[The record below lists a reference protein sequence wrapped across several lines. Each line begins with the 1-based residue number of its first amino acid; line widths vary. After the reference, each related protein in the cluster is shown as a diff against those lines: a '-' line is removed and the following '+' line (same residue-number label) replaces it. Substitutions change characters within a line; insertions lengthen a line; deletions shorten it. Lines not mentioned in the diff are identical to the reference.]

1 MATPTQRNLDFR
13 HRNALGQLEPAPLP
27 RPVVEELPVENRNY
41 TNSDKPLTRGQSGLG
56 NVSADSAERIRS
68 NAEFRNAPKQPDLF
82 RDTRIERNG
91 LTEQAQRALDRS
103 KRFTNTV
110 GTIVNEPAGRTPASV
125 KGLGAVTGALAGFET
140 FNNAR
145 QVYNATEG
153 DIGETATQVA
163 YDLPAAALGT
173 VGGIT
178 GAAIGRRNPYAMTA
192 GSVAGATTGDT
203 AGRQLSS
210 GVDRLLGGDGM
221 SPLQAMRAGQQ
232 TDTPTLMD
240 DGGYVLPPE
249 LMAADAD
256 TDVPEIV
263 YADDPRHPNY
273 VPNEAPAAAAPAL
286 GMPAAAE
293 QAAATQQPASQVQ
306 TPAAGAEAPA
316 SEGNGYQRTSV
327 GGVVARMGEDGVPE
341 FTNAPD
347 AVAGAQGD
355 FREAGMGDG
364 LGTFSVVGGGEE
376 AMRRNNAAADTYRQ
390 IREDRRQIRMES
402 EAASARQQISLNN
415 GQIDSLLRSG
425 SPRDLMRARG
435 LGIQNDQLAQRI
447 NNIGTE
453 LGAIEVQRQRNASQD
468 SVNDAFLQS
477 ERLRLQAERQGFD
490 QSGDITA
497 AREEA
502 AQRNAENYQDRVNR
516 VFGQQNP
523 DGTVSIPPDMA
534 RFIELRQGEYAQQV
548 RQALDQ
554 SVADT
559 QRRADAGDA
568 QAAAELGTIT
578 ARRNQIMADMFR
590 VGPDGEVQEPRPVG
604 EWSEESQNL
613 FFREADAQMR
623 AQADKTDSI
632 LPELGGAL
640 AGASV
645 GLRTPG
651 GARSKIAGALVGGAT
666 GAFAGNQVEN
676 EVRGDRSYA
685 PLGTTN
691 QSLIIPS
698 NINEVFTDNGS
709 LMMRT
714 NDGQIVNFN
723 DLIFQNTNPSRYLG
737 VRGDVQNEAAPVV
750 QAAFTKAIQQ
760 VRTNGPGSE
769 SAAEALR
776 LMAGNNTAAY
786 RNMLTEAQ
794 RRQLAEFVNRQ

>member
-1 MATPTQRNLDFR
+1 MATPTQRNLNFR
-13 HRNALGQLEPAPLP
+13 HRNALGQIEPAPLP

-249 LMAADAD
+249 LMAAGAD

-263 YADDPRHPNY
+263 YADDPRHPSY
-273 VPNEAPAAAAPAL
+273 AGTAAPAQ
-286 GMPAAAE
+286 PAAQPALGQPVPAAE
-293 QAAATQQPASQVQ
+293 IIEPAAQQPATQ
-306 TPAAGAEAPA
+306 PA
-316 SEGNGYQRTSV
+316 GNGYQRTSV
-327 GGVVARMGEDGVPE
+327 DGVVARMGDDGVPE

-355 FREAGMGDG
+355 FQEGRMGNG
-364 LGTFSVVGGGEE
+364 LGTLSVVGGGEE
-376 AMRRNNAAADTYRQ
+376 AMRRNNAAADTYEQ
-390 IREDRRQIRMES
+390 MRESRRQSRLQ
-402 EAASARQQISLNN
+402 ADARVAQQQIDLNN
-415 GQIDSLLRSG
+415 GRINALLDTGR
-425 SPRDLMRARG
+425 PADRMRARG
-435 LGIQNDQLAQRI
+435 LGLQNEQLAGRVSDI
-447 NNIGTE
+447 NTQLGNLE
-453 LGAIEVQRQRNASQD
+453 LGRQRSADQASI
-468 SVNDAFLQS
+468 LQS

-490 QSGDITA
+490 QSGDIAA

-559 QRRADAGDA
+559 QRRADAGDE

-714 NDGQIVNFN
+714 NDGQIVNFS